1 MLKIFITCFI
11 WIACFLVMLPPGR
24 STWIGVIAGFA
35 SYQVFM
41 YFIYDLY
48 EVALAIVEALAKMQ
62 DKDVSKVIDD
72 LKKE

>member
-1 MLKIFITCFI
+1 
-11 WIACFLVMLPPGR
+11 MLPPGR